1 MSFLEHMNIQLSN
14 PNYVPVIKG
23 PQVYY
28 GGSQMWFS
36 GNDKFS
42 KDYIIRVYG
51 CGTIATAD
59 MLLYLAL
66 QRKDFRTPLTD
77 IALEEDNTI
86 YYPNYDTYVH
96 TVHDQYTK
104 TKRFIAVLGPRI
116 AYAFNCYARKYQI
129 GYRATWK
136 LTLTYYDMYEL
147 IKEMLSEDIPVILS
161 IGPNTPN
168 LWGKKGIFFYQ
179 KYRIDDMEQA
189 LKEDTSMEKNADNK
203 DSNLR
208 YYYVPL
214 MQNVNSHYVVVTGME
229 MNPNIGKVMLRIS
242 SWGKSYYI
250 NYEEYRDYVDNIGG
264 TFTSSLLYVKKQN

>member
-1 MSFLEHMNIQLSN
+1 MSFLEHMNIHLSD

-23 PQVYY
+23 SQVYY

-36 GNDKFS
+36 GNDKSS
-42 KDYIIRVYG
+42 KDYIIRNYG

-59 MLLYLAL
+59 MLLYLAK
-66 QRKDFRTPLTD
+66 QRNDFRTPLTE
-77 IALEEDNTI
+77 IALGEDKII
-86 YYPNYDTYVH
+86 YYPTYDAYVRA
-96 TVHDQYTK
+96 VNDQYTK
-104 TKRFIAVLGPRI
+104 TRRLIAVLGPRI
-116 AYAFNCYARKYQI
+116 AYAFNSYTKKYHI

-179 KYRIDDMEQA
+179 KYRIDGMEQD
-189 LKEDTSMEKNADNK
+189 LIEDTSQEENPDKNEN
-203 DSNLR
+203 NLK

-214 MQNVNSHYVVVTGME
+214 IQNVNSHYVVVTGME
-229 MNPNIGKVMLRIS
+229 MDPNIGKVMLRIS

-250 NYEEYRDYVDNIGG
+250 NYEEYRDYVDNIDG
-264 TFTSSLLYVKKQN
+264 TFTSSLLHVKKQD